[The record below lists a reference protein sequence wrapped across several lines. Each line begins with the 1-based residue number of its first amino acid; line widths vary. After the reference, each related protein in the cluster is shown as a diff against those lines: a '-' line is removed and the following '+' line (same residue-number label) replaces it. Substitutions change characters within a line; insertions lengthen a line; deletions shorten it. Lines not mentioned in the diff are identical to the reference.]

1 MMVNM
6 KVSCLRKG
14 IAIGRIGQALHELH
28 IQVDI
33 AGETDIYQSQG
44 ALAEIKGSLRP
55 LKKNLK
61 TAPEEVRRIG
71 EGVQK
76 ISKLLKGD
84 PTLETMTFV
93 KAELRE
99 VRENFRKAVQTGFR
113 DCGVPNLSDYQKAEL
128 TQDHAHYTDTH
139 PHPTLKE

>member
-1 MMVNM
+1 MANM

-33 AGETDIYQSQG
+33 AGETDIYSSQG
-44 ALAEIKGSLRP
+44 ALGEIRNSLGP
-55 LKKNLK
+55 LRKNLK
-61 TAPEEVRRIG
+61 TSSEEVRRIG

-76 ISKLLKGD
+76 MSKLLKGN
-84 PTLETMTFV
+84 PTLEMMTYV

-99 VRENFRKAVQTGFR
+99 VRENFRKAVQAGFS
-113 DCGVPNLSDYQKAEL
+113 DCGAPKLSDYEKSSL
-128 TQDHAHYTDTH
+128 TQDHAHYIDTH
-139 PHPTLKE
+139 PLLDRPS

>member
-1 MMVNM
+1 MVNM

-28 IQVDI
+28 MQVDI
-33 AGETDIYQSQG
+33 AGETDIYQTHG

-55 LKKNLK
+55 LKKNLR
-61 TAPEEVRRIG
+61 TSPEEVKRIG

-76 ISKLLKGD
+76 ISKLLKGKNI
-84 PTLETMTFV
+84 TLETMTYV

-99 VRENFRKAVQTGFR
+99 VRENFRKAVQAGFS
-113 DCGVPNLSDYQKAEL
+113 DCGAPRLSDYDKTHL

-139 PHPTLKE
+139 PSP

>member
-1 MMVNM
+1 MVNM

-33 AGETDIYQSQG
+33 AGETEIYASQG
-44 ALAEIKGSLRP
+44 ALNEIKSSLGP

-61 TAPEEVRRIG
+61 TSAEEVRRIG

-76 ISKLLKGD
+76 ISKLLKGN
-84 PTLETMTFV
+84 PTLETMAYV

-99 VRENFRKAVQTGFR
+99 VRENFRKAVQAGFT
-113 DCGVPNLSDYQKAEL
+113 DCGAPKLPDYEKSSL

-139 PHPTLKE
+139 PS